1 MVPVALGIVALLPH
15 LLLEATAYILGSI
28 GTITVSKSL
37 LWYGINSRRFRR
49 DSIRSL
55 LVVIAAAGLVIL
67 AGVLESQWAP
77 EILSMARERMSV

>member
-1 MVPVALGIVALLPH
+1 MALLPH

-28 GTITVSKSL
+28 GAITVSKSL

-55 LVVIAAAGLVIL
+55 LCVAAGALVAL
-67 AGVLESQWAP
+67 AAVLESNWAP
-77 EILSMARERMSV
+77 EILAMA